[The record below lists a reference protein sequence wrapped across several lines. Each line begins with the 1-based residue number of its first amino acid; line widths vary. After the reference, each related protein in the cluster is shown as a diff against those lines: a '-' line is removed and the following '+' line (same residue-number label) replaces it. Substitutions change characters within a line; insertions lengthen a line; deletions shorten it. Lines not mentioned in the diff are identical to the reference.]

1 MRKTYK
7 ALMIT
12 MIAASIVVA
21 IIDVKLCDYEDAFYM
36 AIQAIWLG
44 LFYSTLCGWSKS
56 QKLNEQIMQEWD
68 KTTKSL
74 VEAMQREQK
83 AHKLIAD
90 LRKRLES
97 KN

>member
-7 ALMIT
+7 ALVFA
-12 MIAASIVVA
+12 MIAVYIVMA
-21 IIDVKLCDYEDAFYM
+21 IIDIKLCNYKEAFYM

>member
-1 MRKTYK
+1 MKKGYK
-7 ALMIT
+7 IVLLT
-12 MIAASIVVA
+12 MIAVSIVVA
-21 IIDVKLCDYEDAFYM
+21 IIDIKLCNYKEAFYM

>member
-1 MRKTYK
+1 MKKTYK
-7 ALMIT
+7 VLMIA
-12 MIAASIVVA
+12 MMAATIVVA
-21 IIDVKLCDYEDAFYM
+21 IIDIKLCNYKDAFYM

-44 LFYSTLCGWSKS
+44 ILYSTLYGWSKS

>member
-7 ALMIT
+7 ALVIA
-12 MIAASIVVA
+12 MIAVSIVVA
-21 IIDVKLCDYEDAFYM
+21 IIDVKLCNYKDAFYM
-36 AIQAIWLG
+36 MIQAIWLG
-44 LFYSTLCGWSKS
+44 LFYSALYGWSKS

-74 VEAMQREQK
+74 VEAMQREQI
-83 AHKLIAD
+83 AHELIAD

>member
-1 MRKTYK
+1 MKKTYK
-7 ALMIT
+7 VLMIA
-12 MIAASIVVA
+12 MMAATIVVA
-21 IIDVKLCDYEDAFYM
+21 IIDIKLCNYKDAFYM
-36 AIQAIWLG
+36 ATQAIWLG
-44 LFYSTLCGWSKS
+44 ILYSTLYGWSKS